1 MPLRAKFEE
10 LPGRKYSTCKMQAA
24 RFTMARDQASSII
37 KGCIVLRSVKV
48 YSERPQ
54 KGGVRLRDEP
64 TAATVKEG
72 LLMEGLASSG
82 PALNTHPGH
91 RLHVQITR
99 VGLKGVSA
107 VKSPLSTMG
116 SHLARGRH

>member
-37 KGCIVLRSVKV
+37 KGCIVLKV

-64 TAATVKEG
+64 TAATAKEG

-91 RLHVQITR
+91 CLHVQITR

-116 SHLARGRH
+116 GHLARGRH